1 MENEDN
7 AENECTQN
15 SLQEILNENLINGTK
30 VDK

>member
-7 AENECTQN
+7 AENEYTQN